1 MTAFRENLNGFQ
13 DILAQ
18 LGADKG
24 LANYDRSDQIET
36 LLKNVV
42 NANKYLLK
50 DVDVMVD
57 QLPAVGGTLGPSTF
71 HLARDQAFR

>member
-42 NANKYLLK
+42 NVNKYTLK
-50 DVDVMVD
+50 NIDEMIFE
-57 QLPAVGGTLGPSTF
+57 LPAVGGTLGPRTF

>member
-13 DILAQ
+13 DILAE

-24 LANYDRSDQIET
+24 LANYDNSDSIET

-50 DVDVMVD
+50 DVDAMVYE
-57 QLPAVGGTLGPSTF
+57 LPAVGGTLGPRTLD
-71 HLARDQAFR
+71 LA